1 MRKIVLL
8 IIFITL
14 FFATVIYV
22 IFRWGSEWMSTL
34 VADIIPIEMQKQMGQ
49 STITSLE
56 MQELHPSSLPLFTQH
71 KIRRNFFQILG
82 KDSTTIQL
90 IFKNAS
96 YPNAFALPGN
106 YIILLDS
113 LVRMSKD
120 TIHYTDIIGVLAHEA
135 GHLHYKHSL
144 KLMIKSGITAI
155 VISYFIGDIS
165 AFVATLTHQLLSL
178 SYSRDYEREAD
189 DYAIQILQNH
199 HISTIPLAELLE
211 AMSNNTAD
219 VPEFLST
226 HPITKER
233 VERLKGKN
241 L

>member
-1 MRKIVLL
+1 M
-8 IIFITL
+8 

-22 IFRWGSEWMSTL
+22 TFRWGSEWASAL
-34 VADIIPIEMQKQMGQ
+34 IADIIPLEVQKQIGQ

-56 MQELHPSSLPLFTQH
+56 IQGLQPSSLPLFTQH
-71 KIRRNFFQILG
+71 KIRQNFFQILG

-90 IFKNAS
+90 IFKSAS

-120 TIHYTDIIGVLAHEA
+120 TVHYTDVTGVLAHEA

-144 KLMIKSGITAI
+144 KLMIKSGITAA
-155 VISYFIGDIS
+155 VIGYFIGDIS
-165 AFVATLTHQLLSL
+165 ASVATLTHQLLAL

-189 DYAIQILQNH
+189 EYAIQLLQNH
-199 HISTIPLAELLE
+199 HLSAIPLAELLE
-211 AMSNNTAD
+211 TMSNNTPD
-219 VPEFLST
+219 IPEFLST
-226 HPITKER
+226 HPVTKER

>member
-1 MRKIVLL
+1 MRKFFLL

-14 FFATVIYV
+14 FFATAIYV
-22 IFRWGSEWMSTL
+22 TFRWGSEWVSTL

-49 STITSLE
+49 SIITSLE
-56 MQELHPSSLPLFTQH
+56 MQELQPSSLSLFTQH
-71 KIRRNFFQILG
+71 KIRQNFFQVLG

-90 IFKNAS
+90 IFKNVS

-120 TIHYTDIIGVLAHEA
+120 TIHYTDITGVLAHEA

-144 KLMIKSGITAI
+144 KLMIKSGITAA
-155 VISYFIGDIS
+155 VIGYFIGDIS

-189 DYAIQILQNH
+189 DYAIRVLQNH

-211 AMSNNTAD
+211 TMSNSTSD